1 MKKIY
6 FGFLKI
12 SLIIVAISLMTIFG
26 ICRAF
31 EGRKLVSQGENLSA
45 VELIYGADNHIE
57 GIRILDM
64 NIKF

>member
-6 FGFLKI
+6 FGFLK
-12 SLIIVAISLMTIFG
+12 ISLMTIFG

-31 EGRKLVSQGENLSA
+31 EGIKLVSQGENLSA

>member
-31 EGRKLVSQGENLSA
+31 EGIKLVSQGENLSA

-64 NIKF
+64 NINF